1 MEVFENSGSREVA
14 RAALSLAMSASRE
27 EESAL
32 RAKFTNAGVLTAAAD
47 YGGEYN
53 QSVMKLIERVVV
65 AARREHVISD
75 THHEQGAVA
84 GAAHEAISQVGAK
97 SFGLS
102 IGGKIAVARRGE
114 HVAVALFLCV
124 GLVHLNEVCVGLG
137 HRAI

>member
-1 MEVFENSGSREVA
+1 MEMMENAGSREVA
-14 RAALSLAMSASRE
+14 RAAISLSLSSSRE
-27 EESAL
+27 EETQMRSEFAQQ
-32 RAKFTNAGVLTAAAD
+32 GILTAAAD

-53 QSVMKLIERVVV
+53 QSVMKLIERAVI
-65 AARREHVISD
+65 AARREKVISD

-84 GAAHEAISQVGAK
+84 GAAHEAISQVSGKA
-97 SFGLS
+97 FGLS

-114 HVAVALFLCV
+114 HVAVAVFLCV

>member
-1 MEVFENSGSREVA
+1 MEMMEDAGSRSVA
-14 RAALSLAMSASRE
+14 RAALSLALSSSRE
-27 EESAL
+27 EEAHL
-32 RAKFTNAGVLTAAAD
+32 RAVFAEEGIQTAAAD

-53 QSVMKLIERVVV
+53 QSIMKLIERAVI
-65 AARREHVISD
+65 AAKREHVISD

-84 GAAHEAISQVGAK
+84 GAAHDAISQVANK
-97 SFGLS
+97 AFGLS
-102 IGGKIAVARRGE
+102 IGGKITVARRGE

>member
-1 MEVFENSGSREVA
+1 MEFVEDSGSRAVA
-14 RAALSLAMSASRE
+14 RAALSLSLSTSRE
-27 EESAL
+27 EEARL
-32 RAKFTNAGVLTAAAD
+32 RAAFTEDSIQTAAAD

-53 QSVMKLIERVVV
+53 QSIMKLIERAVI
-65 AARREHVISD
+65 AAKREHVISD

-84 GAAHEAISQVGAK
+84 GAAHEAISQVAEK
-97 SFGLS
+97 AFGLS
-102 IGGKIAVARRGE
+102 IGGKIAVARKGE